1 MWKTVCLALGI
12 AVAASGTS
20 LAEDLPGDPT
30 LGRQLAD
37 GVCSACHKV
46 EKGMDESGRDGAPS
60 FQTIADNPTM
70 TPLAIRFIL
79 QSTQKQ
85 NMPNLILTADE
96 TDDIIAYI
104 RGLDDEG

>member
-12 AVAASGTS
+12 AVLASGTS
-20 LAEDLPGDPT
+20 LAEDLQGDPT
-30 LGRQLAD
+30 LGRQLAEN
-37 GVCSACHKV
+37 VCSACHQV
-46 EKGMDESGRDGAPS
+46 AKGMDEPGRDGAPS

-79 QSTQKQ
+79 QSTEKQ

-96 TDDIIAYI
+96 TDDVITYI
-104 RGLDDEG
+104 RSLHDGR